1 MMTEPPLLYY
11 WAIPLVVWSITW
23 KALALWKA
31 ARNRQLVWFIL
42 LFIINTAGVLPIIYI
57 YYFQKEKKYYP

>member
-1 MMTEPPLLYY
+1 MTEPPLLYY

-57 YYFQKEKKYYP
+57 YYFQKEKKYQH

>member
-1 MMTEPPLLYY
+1 MLEPPLLYY
-11 WAIPLVVWSITW
+11 WIIPLVVWSITW

-57 YYFQKEKKYYP
+57 YYFQKEKKYHL

>member
-57 YYFQKEKKYYP
+57 YYFQKEKKYQH

>member
-1 MMTEPPLLYY
+1 MLEPPLLYY
-11 WAIPLVVWSITW
+11 WVIPLVVWSITW

-31 ARNRQLVWFIL
+31 ARNRQLAWFIL

-57 YYFQKEKKYYP
+57 YNFQKEKKYYP

>member
-1 MMTEPPLLYY
+1 MLEPPLLYY
-11 WAIPLVVWSITW
+11 WIIPLVVWSITW

-42 LFIINTAGVLPIIYI
+42 LFIINTAGVLAIIYI